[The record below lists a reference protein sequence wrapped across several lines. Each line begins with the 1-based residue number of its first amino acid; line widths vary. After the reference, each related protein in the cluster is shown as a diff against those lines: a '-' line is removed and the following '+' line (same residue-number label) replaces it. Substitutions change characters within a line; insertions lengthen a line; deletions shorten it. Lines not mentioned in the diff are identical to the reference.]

1 MSQALSTKN
10 QAPRTVLITGG
21 ARGIGAAIAAELDA
35 AGCRVVTPTRSELDL
50 VSPASLDA
58 WVAANAGLAVDI
70 LINNAGINVLRALPE
85 IESAGWAAMM
95 QTNLTA
101 PLRLIQA
108 FAPGMAVR
116 GWGRIL
122 NLSTIFSLVTKERR
136 AAYSM
141 TKAALN
147 ALTRSAAVEFGPS
160 GVLVNALAP
169 GYVDTALT
177 RQNNSPEA
185 IAALTAAIPLRRLAQ
200 PAELARTAAFL
211 VSASN
216 TYLTGQTIVVDG
228 GFTCL

>member
-1 MSQALSTKN
+1 MN
-10 QAPRTVLITGG
+10 QAPSTKHQAQRVALVTGA
-21 ARGIGAAIAAELDA
+21 ARGIGAAIAAELTA
-35 AGCRVVTPTRSELDL
+35 AGCHVVTPTRAELDL
-50 VSPASLDA
+50 ASPASLDA
-58 WVAANAGLAVDI
+58 WVAANAGLGVDI
-70 LINNAGINVLRALPE
+70 LINNAGINVLRPLPE
-85 IESAGWAAMM
+85 IESAAWTAMT
-95 QTNLTA
+95 QTNLTS

-108 FAPGMAVR
+108 FAPGMAAR

-122 NLSTIFSLVTKERR
+122 NVSTIFSLVTKERR

-147 ALTRSAAVEFGPS
+147 ALTRSAAVEFGPA
-160 GVLVNALAP
+160 GVLVNSLAP

-185 IAALTAAIPLRRLAQ
+185 IAALTGTIPLRRLAQ

-211 VSASN
+211 VSEAN